1 MNLYIDPG
9 TGSMLF
15 TILIGVLGALVYF
28 FRNALMKLK
37 FTFTGGKKTK
47 ADGPEIP
54 VVIFT
59 DSKRYWNLFRPIC
72 EELEKRKQKALY
84 LTASEDDPA
93 LSENYEFVKTEFAGA
108 GNRAFARM
116 NMIRADVVL
125 SSTPGL
131 DVYQWK
137 RSRDVKKYVHIPHGI
152 YDFAT
157 YRMFGLDYYDT
168 VLLAGPFQGKTVRE
182 TEKER
187 RLPEKEL
194 RVVGMPYMDEMLK
207 RAQADQAGAA
217 DTVQSTSGEQI
228 TQAPPASAISDSNGS
243 GKPGSRDPKTVLLA
257 PSWGKSAILSRYG
270 EKIFEALLKT
280 DYHIIVRPHPQ
291 SFTSEAELMAQLQAK
306 YPDSDRLEW
315 DRKSDNYDSL
325 SRADVL
331 ISDFSGVVFDYAFVF
346 EKPVIYADT
355 SFDPKP
361 YDASWVEG
369 PMWHDIVLPKIG
381 VQLTEENVENIGD
394 VIRECLD
401 SVELKENIRKVRE
414 ESWQCVGESA
424 VKVVDY
430 LAETVESAGQKDS
443 VQNDV
448 QPQDTRLS
456 GVM

>member
-37 FTFTGGKKTK
+37 FTLTGGKKAKT
-47 ADGPEIP
+47 DGPEIP

-72 EELEKRKQKALY
+72 EELERRQLKTLY

-93 LSENYEFVKTEFAGA
+93 LSENYAFVKTEFAGA

-152 YDFAT
+152 YDFGT

-194 RVVGMPYMDEMLK
+194 RVTGMPYMDEMLK
-207 RAQADQAGAA
+207 RAQADRAGRA
-217 DTVQSTSGEQI
+217 DD
-228 TQAPPASAISDSNGS
+228 APGGAGGRGPQ
-243 GKPGSRDPKTVLLA
+243 TVLLA
-257 PSWGKSAILSRYG
+257 PSWGASALLSRYG
-270 EKIFEALLKT
+270 ETLLEALLKT
-280 DYHIIVRPHPQ
+280 DYHLILRPHPQ
-291 SFTSEAELMAQLQAK
+291 SFTSEAELMARLQAK

-369 PMWHDIVLPKIG
+369 PMWHETVLPKIG
-381 VQLTEENVENIGD
+381 VQLTEENVGRIGD
-394 VIRECLD
+394 VIRACLD
-401 SVELKENIRKVRE
+401 SAELKANIRQVRE
-414 ESWQCVGESA
+414 DSWHCIGESA
-424 VKVVDY
+424 VKVVDC
-430 LAETVESAGQKDS
+430 LEEIVATAGQKAAAPAPA
-443 VQNDV
+443 QR
-448 QPQDTRLS
+448 QDTKLS